1 MKGNIYIRQ
10 VAEPYAQ
17 ALMSLAEAN
26 KLTEIFG
33 EEVKSLLS
41 LLGSSPELL
50 AFLENPVVKAADK
63 KGVLQKILG
72 QETNNFF
79 KNFLLLLVDR
89 RRIFFLKAI
98 CEQYLALLRELNNTV
113 LAEVIS
119 AKELNE
125 QQKEAVAEKV
135 KALTSARTVELKTS
149 INPELI
155 GGVIIKVGSQV
166 FDASLRGQLRRLSFS
181 LGAN

>member
-1 MKGNIYIRQ
+1 
-10 VAEPYAQ
+10 
-17 ALMSLAEAN
+17 MSLAQAN
-26 KLTEIFG
+26 NLTETFG

-41 LLGSSPELL
+41 LLEGSPELS
-50 AFLENPVVKAADK
+50 AFLENPVIKADDK
-63 KGVLQKILG
+63 KAVLQRVLS

-79 KNFLLLLVDR
+79 SNFLMLLVDR

-113 LAEVIS
+113 LAEVVS

-135 KALTSARTVELKTS
+135 KTLTSARTVELKTS